1 MRTHAS
7 VYVPCV
13 CTCPPHLKAGK
24 AFKMVFT
31 HALDTPGM
39 LSDGRTHGRDG
50 QTGRTDKR
58 KGGRTDGR
66 TDARTHA
73 RMHTRKD
80 GRTDGRDAAEPRS
93 RQRPLITLSSL
104 RTEAIMPSKVT
115 FDLPCALLVLSCPQH
130 PVDHATVRAALTLWQ
145 GANLC
150 KPRATPTQEVTL
162 RVPSAYLVH
171 SNLTACSFK
180 W

>member
-1 MRTHAS
+1 MQVCMCHVCVHVRPTLRRARLLRWSSLTPWTHLECCRTEGRMDGTDR
-7 VYVPCV
+7 P
-13 CTCPPHLKAGK
+13 
-24 AFKMVFT
+24 
-31 HALDTPGM
+31 
-39 LSDGRTHGRDG
+39 DGRTNGRAD
-50 QTGRTDKR
+50 
-58 KGGRTDGR
+58 GRTDGR
-66 TDARTHA
+66 THARTHA

-93 RQRPLITLSSL
+93 RQRPLITLCSL